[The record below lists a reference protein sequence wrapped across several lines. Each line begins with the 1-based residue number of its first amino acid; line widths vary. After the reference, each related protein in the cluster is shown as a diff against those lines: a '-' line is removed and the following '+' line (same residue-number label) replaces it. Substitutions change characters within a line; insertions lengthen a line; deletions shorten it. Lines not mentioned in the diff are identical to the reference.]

1 MGVPTPR
8 DRRPG
13 NPDRLHP
20 LNPNPNPHPFMKT
33 SLALAALLTAGAL
46 HGADWPQ
53 FRGPRGDGIAPDAK
67 LPAKLDPQS
76 VAWSADLPGRGVSS
90 PIIVGERVFVTATS
104 GPKHDR
110 LRVLCFNL
118 ADGSKRW
125 ERQFW
130 ATGRTMTHEKISGA
144 TPTPASDGQRL
155 YALFSSN
162 DCVALDLDGNL
173 IWFRGLG
180 RDYPN
185 ANNSLGMASSLA
197 LADGT
202 LIAQVESESES
213 FTAGLDPLT
222 GLNRWKVERPRKS
235 NWTSPVVTQGPG
247 GKTLVL
253 LQSYAGLA
261 AVEPA
266 TGKVVWNYDD
276 KASSVPSTT
285 ASNGRL
291 FVPSQGL
298 TVLEPVSDGPPKQ
311 LWRSAQLR
319 PGTPSPIVLAD
330 QVITLND
337 GGILTCGDA
346 KDGKR
351 LWQLRLKGPFSATP
365 VVAGNLLY
373 CVNEKG
379 LVQVV
384 DPSKPE
390 GEVVSELD
398 LGQTVIGTPSIA
410 ANSLF
415 IRSDG
420 KLWRIGRSSPL

>member
-1 MGVPTPR
+1 
-8 DRRPG
+8 
-13 NPDRLHP
+13 
-20 LNPNPNPHPFMKT
+20 MKH
-33 SLALAALLTAGAL
+33 SPALLLAALFAVGTLSAG
-46 HGADWPQ
+46 DWPQ
-53 FRGPRGDGIAPDAK
+53 FRGPQGDGIAPDAK

-76 VAWSADLPGRGVSS
+76 VAWASELPGRGVSS
-90 PIIVGERVFVTATS
+90 PIIVGDRVFVTSSS
-104 GPKHDR
+104 GAKQDR

-118 ADGSKRW
+118 SDGSLRW

-144 TPTPASDGQRL
+144 TPTPASDGQRV

-162 DCVALDLDGNL
+162 DCFALDFDGNL

-197 LADGT
+197 VADGT

-213 FTAGLDPLT
+213 FTAGLDPTT
-222 GLNRWKVERPRKS
+222 GVNTWRIERPRKS
-235 NWTSPVVTQGPG
+235 NWTSPVVFKGPD
-247 GKTLVL
+247 GKALVL
-253 LQSYAGLA
+253 LQSNAGLA
-261 AVEPA
+261 AVDA
-266 TGKVVWNYDD
+266 GTGKEVWNYND
-276 KASSVPSTT
+276 KASTVPSTT
-285 ASNGRL
+285 ASQGRL

-298 TVLEPVSDGPPKQ
+298 TALEPVPGGPPKQ

-319 PGTPSPIVLAD
+319 PGTPSPVVLGDRVFA
-330 QVITLND
+330 LND
-337 GGILTCGDA
+337 GGILSCGDTA
-346 KDGKR
+346 DGKR

-365 VVAGNLLY
+365 VVAGGLLY
-373 CVNEKG
+373 CVNENG

-384 DPSKPE
+384 DPTKPE

-420 KLWRIGRSSPL
+420 KLWRIGRNSAL

>member
-1 MGVPTPR
+1 
-8 DRRPG
+8 
-13 NPDRLHP
+13 
-20 LNPNPNPHPFMKT
+20 MKT
-33 SLALAALLTAGAL
+33 SLALAALLTAGFL

-53 FRGPRGDGIAPDAK
+53 FRGPHGDGIALDAK

-76 VAWSADLPGRGVSS
+76 VAWAADLPGRGVSS

-144 TPTPASDGQRL
+144 TPTPASDGQRI

-162 DCVALDLDGNL
+162 DCVALDFDGNL
-173 IWFRGLG
+173 VWFRGLG

-202 LIAQVESESES
+202 LVAQVESESES
-213 FTAGLDPLT
+213 FTAGLDPQT

-235 NWTSPVVTQGPG
+235 NWTSPVVIQGPD

-319 PGTPSPIVLAD
+319 PGTPSPLVLED
-330 QVITLND
+330 RVFTLND

-346 KDGKR
+346 NDGKR

-373 CVNEKG
+373 CVNENG

-415 IRSDG
+415 VRSDG
-420 KLWRIGRSSPL
+420 KLWRIGRTSPL